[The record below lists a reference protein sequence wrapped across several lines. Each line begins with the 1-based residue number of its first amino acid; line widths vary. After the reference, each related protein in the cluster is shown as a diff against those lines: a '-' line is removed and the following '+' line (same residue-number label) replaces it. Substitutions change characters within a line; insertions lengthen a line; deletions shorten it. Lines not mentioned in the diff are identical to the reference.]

1 MAKGHEVY
9 RVSFYLID
17 KLFTLLKSSKKV
29 VKMKVKFTTQMIRE
43 VVQLAIKRLNEEEEE
58 LEGGM
63 TVDVDAAAEELGEL
77 LPDDE
82 EAQEKI
88 LDRAKSNVGR

>member
-1 MAKGHEVY
+1 
-9 RVSFYLID
+9 
-17 KLFTLLKSSKKV
+17 
-29 VKMKVKFTTQMIRE
+29 MKVKFTTQMIRE